1 MRVSFLKM
9 HGCGN
14 DYLYVDG
21 LSGRA
26 PTPQAAA
33 QAAPRLCARHTGVGA
48 DGIILLLPCKGADA
62 RMRMFNADGSEGAM
76 CGNGVRCAGA
86 LLMARGLTAQSG
98 CARVQTNSGLRTVTR
113 AQAGLYTAEMGAPEW
128 SAERM
133 GLAGLHGQVVGRLL
147 EFGGERLCVSCVAVG
162 NVHCVQF
169 VPHTAAL
176 CLEELGPR
184 VAYARWF
191 PAGANAGFAQRC
203 GESELRVRVYERGSK
218 ETLACGTGACAAA
231 ACAWAL
237 GQCPAGRPVAVHMP
251 GGTLQVEERAGQLL
265 LTGPV
270 QAVFEGTAEL

>member
-1 MRVSFLKM
+1 
-9 HGCGN
+9 
-14 DYLYVDG
+14 
-21 LSGRA
+21 
-26 PTPQAAA
+26 
-33 QAAPRLCARHTGVGA
+33 
-48 DGIILLLPCKGADA
+48 
-62 RMRMFNADGSEGAM
+62 M

-133 GLAGLHGQVVGRLL
+133 GLAGLHGRVVGRLL

-251 GGTLQVEERAGQLL
+251 GGTLQVEEERAGQLL

>member
-1 MRVSFLKM
+1 
-9 HGCGN
+9 
-14 DYLYVDG
+14 
-21 LSGRA
+21 
-26 PTPQAAA
+26 
-33 QAAPRLCARHTGVGA
+33 
-48 DGIILLLPCKGADA
+48 
-62 RMRMFNADGSEGAM
+62 M

-133 GLAGLHGQVVGRLL
+133 GLAGLHGRVVGRLL